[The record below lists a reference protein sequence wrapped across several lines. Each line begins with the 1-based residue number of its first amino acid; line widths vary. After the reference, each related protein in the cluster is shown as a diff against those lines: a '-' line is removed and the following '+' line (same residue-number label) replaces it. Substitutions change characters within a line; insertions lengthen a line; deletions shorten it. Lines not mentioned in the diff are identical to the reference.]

1 MTLEDYRH
9 CYADEI
15 RIQANL
21 RSNELVHAFASVS
34 REDYLGAPPWQICSG
49 EQIAVALMGLS
60 SEIYVS
66 TENPRD
72 LYHNVLVAIDPARQL
87 NNGHPSTLARWIA
100 ALDLKSG
107 ARVYH
112 AGCGVGY
119 YTAVL
124 AEMVGPEGSVV
135 AVDVDAGLAQR
146 ARQNLSGYAQVS
158 VQAGDGADFDPG
170 MCDAMLINAG
180 VSHPHRRWLDRVTEG
195 GCIVL
200 PLTAKSGEHYGNGVM
215 VKITREPAGFSA
227 RVISTVAIFHFTSLR
242 DPEMEALLA
251 KALANRELFKLKSLR
266 LDQHEPSE
274 TCIVHARELCLS
286 SAALE

>member
-1 MTLEDYRH
+1 MALEDYRQY
-9 CYADEI
+9 YAGEV

-21 RSNELVHAFASVS
+21 RSHELVRAFASVP
-34 REDYLGAPPWQICSG
+34 RENYLGAPPWQICSG
-49 EQIAVALMGLS
+49 EQIALALMGLS
-60 SEIYVS
+60 GDIYVR
-66 TENPRD
+66 TEDPRD

-124 AEMVGPEGSVV
+124 AEMVGPEGRVL
-135 AVDVDAGLAQR
+135 AIDVDAELAER

-158 VQAGDGADFDPG
+158 VQTGDGADFDPG

-180 VSHPHRRWLDRVTEG
+180 VTHPHRRWLDRVSDG

-200 PLTAKSGEHYGNGVM
+200 PLTAKASEHHGNGVM
-215 VKITREPAGFSA
+215 IKIAREQAGFSA
-227 RVISTVAIFHFTSLR
+227 RVISTVAIFHFSSLR
-242 DPEMEALLA
+242 DPEMEPLLA

-266 LDQHEPSE
+266 LDQHEPGE
-274 TCIVHARELCLS
+274 TCIVHARGMCF
-286 SAALE
+286 SAS